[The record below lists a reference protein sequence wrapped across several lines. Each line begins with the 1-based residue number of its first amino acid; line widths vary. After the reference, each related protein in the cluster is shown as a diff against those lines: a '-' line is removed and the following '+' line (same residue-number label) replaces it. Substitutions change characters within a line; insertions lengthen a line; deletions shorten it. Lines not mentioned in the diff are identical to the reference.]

1 MKKLRKV
8 LVFISV
14 VLAGVF
20 SAFGVY
26 SALDSDFLYKIGAQ
40 INGEPLFSGLRLGIL
55 FISLIFLVFV
65 ITILFTFK
73 NKEKTKEAIKIA
85 NAGGTVSISAQTIE
99 TLAKLEARNTENI
112 YDIRTDVVD
121 TDTKPIVEVR
131 AKVPPTVSIPA
142 ISVQLQENIRNKIME
157 TTGTDIENVR
167 IMIDGIIDPE
177 KK

>member
-8 LVFISV
+8 FIFISAM
-14 VLAGVF
+14 LAGVF

-26 SALDSDFLYKIGAQ
+26 SALDSDFAYNIGTA
-40 INGEPLFSGLRLGIL
+40 IKGEPLFSGLRLGIF
-55 FISLIFLVFV
+55 FISLFFLAMVV
-65 ITILFTFK
+65 TIIFTFK
-73 NKEKTKEAIKIA
+73 RKENTKEAIKIS

-99 TLAKLEARNTENI
+99 TLAKLVAMNTKDL
-112 YDIRTDVVD
+112 YDIRTDVLD

-142 ISVQLQENIRNKIME
+142 ISVLLQDSIRNKIME
-157 TTGTDIENVR
+157 TTGTEIENVR
-167 IMIDGIIDPE
+167 IMIDGIVDSD

>member
-1 MKKLRKV
+1 MTKLRKV

-26 SALDSDFLYKIGAQ
+26 SALDSDFLFKIGGK

-55 FISLIFLVFV
+55 FISLLFLALV
-65 ITILFTFK
+65 IAIIFTFR

-112 YDIRTDVVD
+112 YDIRTVVVD
-121 TDTKPIVEVR
+121 ADTKPIIEVR
-131 AKVPPTVSIPA
+131 AKVPPTISIPD
-142 ISVQLQENIRNKIME
+142 ISVQLQDNIRNKIME
-157 TTGTDIENVR
+157 STGTDIENVR
-167 IMIDGIIDPE
+167 IMIDGIIDPD